1 MTPAIQ
7 EIFAQSDITSLTD
20 EDLDSLRLAV
30 INEKERR
37 ERLANAASQVATIA
51 QRYAEDGGDPA
62 DLVAAVT
69 PDQT

>member
-1 MTPAIQ
+1 MTPAVQ

-37 ERLANAASQVATIA
+37 ERLASAASQVAAIA
-51 QRYAEDGGDPA
+51 VRYVEDGGDPA
-62 DLVAAVT
+62 DLIAAAT
-69 PDQT
+69 PDP